1 MCRVADLKNEIAQG
15 FTKFREQIYPFW
27 QDSSQ
32 SAGVIDK
39 FSKSLLMNLTEQYI
53 FWSFGIKC
61 DIL

>member
-39 FSKSLLMNLTEQYI
+39 FSKSLLMYLTNNIY
-53 FWSFGIKC
+53 FGIEC